1 VSLRKVIAAGAKVHP
16 PSWLPDNLCYE
27 TMMGSVAYGVSSDTS
42 DMDVYG
48 ICMPPKDMV
57 FPHLAGEILGFG
69 TQIKRFE
76 SWQEHHVAA
85 MDKSWDFQIL
95 GIVKFFQLAME
106 NNPNIID
113 SLFTPRRCVL
123 SSTTIGEY
131 LREHRR
137 DFLHKGSW
145 HKFKGYA
152 YSQLNKIRTK
162 TPTGKR
168 AELVEKYG
176 YDCYDEAQ
184 TEFLTPQGWR
194 RFDDVPADALVA
206 AIDPI
211 TMQVRFERPNGR
223 IDKRYSGPLHTL
235 NPAMGR
241 CVVTDQHQML
251 VSPCHR
257 SPSTNYSYAYD
268 AARADWTLRPMA
280 ALRDGKRSWYH
291 VRVAAEPVLAEADVA
306 DEYLA
311 LLGVMVSEGTF
322 GFRDGVPWEGRFT
335 QSENGKPAF
344 FEAAERIRTAFG
356 LSRYDYEKETV
367 WRVPRALAT
376 RVFQDI
382 GHGSRNKALPT
393 WTLTLSTRQAKILW
407 DHMVL
412 GDGSKTPSD
421 GEVYYT
427 SSLALADSVQA
438 MMVVAGFACSRR
450 GPYEYPEQSR
460 FADAPVPM
468 YQVYVSSQTR
478 ARAVD
483 FKTTTRCVKDEQ
495 VVDRRVVCFDMPSGT
510 LVTRSDG
517 KTAFHGNCKFAYHVV
532 RLLLEV
538 EQILVA
544 RDIDLE
550 RDREQLKA
558 IRRGEWTLPQLD
570 EWAQTKEKQLEA
582 LYHEST
588 VPYGPDE
595 PLIRRHLMHCL
606 ETHYGDLS
614 SVVGQPDEA
623 VQLLRAIAQL
633 TERYR

>member
-1 VSLRKVIAAGAKVHP
+1 MSLRKVIAAGAKLHP

-48 ICMPPKDMV
+48 ICMPPKEMV

-131 LREHRR
+131 IREHRR

-162 TPTGKR
+162 TPSGKR
-168 AELVEKYG
+168 AELVEKYQ
-176 YDCYDEAQ
+176 YD
-184 TEFLTPQGWR
+184 
-194 RFDDVPADALVA
+194 V
-206 AIDPI
+206 
-211 TMQVRFERPNGR
+211 
-223 IDKRYSGPLHTL
+223 
-235 NPAMGR
+235 
-241 CVVTDQHQML
+241 
-251 VSPCHR
+251 
-257 SPSTNYSYAYD
+257 
-268 AARADWTLRPMA
+268 
-280 ALRDGKRSWYH
+280 
-291 VRVAAEPVLAEADVA
+291 
-306 DEYLA
+306 
-311 LLGVMVSEGTF
+311 
-322 GFRDGVPWEGRFT
+322 
-335 QSENGKPAF
+335 
-344 FEAAERIRTAFG
+344 
-356 LSRYDYEKETV
+356 
-367 WRVPRALAT
+367 
-376 RVFQDI
+376 
-382 GHGSRNKALPT
+382 
-393 WTLTLSTRQAKILW
+393 
-407 DHMVL
+407 
-412 GDGSKTPSD
+412 
-421 GEVYYT
+421 
-427 SSLALADSVQA
+427 
-438 MMVVAGFACSRR
+438 
-450 GPYEYPEQSR
+450 
-460 FADAPVPM
+460 
-468 YQVYVSSQTR
+468 
-478 ARAVD
+478 
-483 FKTTTRCVKDEQ
+483 
-495 VVDRRVVCFDMPSGT
+495 
-510 LVTRSDG
+510 
-517 KTAFHGNCKFAYHVV
+517 KFAYHVV

-606 ETHYGDLS
+606 EAHYGDLS